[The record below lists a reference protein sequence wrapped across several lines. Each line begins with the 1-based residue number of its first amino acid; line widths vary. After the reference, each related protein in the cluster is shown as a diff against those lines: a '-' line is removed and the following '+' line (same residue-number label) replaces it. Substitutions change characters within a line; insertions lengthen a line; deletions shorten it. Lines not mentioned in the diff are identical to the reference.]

1 MDHQLGSA
9 LSRRTLRQLRHL
21 HSKNLERG
29 RHHARFDAADETL
42 VPIEHTQR
50 AVEVDTA
57 LCDNIRHRGQTGL
70 RYVQERNN
78 FRMTMRHDVSR
89 KTFEG
94 RGSRTARIDDR
105 CHARVYATDVR
116 MNADS
121 RAGFEDMRVQI
132 DQAWRDDRA
141 RHLDDAPRL
150 LARDRRRDMRNLALL
165 DRNIVIAIA
174 TGFALAV
181 LPVSAETITTDSN
194 GLTVGEVKIPVKDG
208 TIPGYRAMP
217 DTGGPFPAI
226 PRWRRRSTRAKVT
239 SSA

>member
-1 MDHQLGSA
+1 MNKKLKSA

-42 VPIEHTQR
+42 MPIEHTQR
-50 AVEVDTA
+50 AVEVDAA
-57 LCDNIRHRGQTGL
+57 LGDNIRHRGQTGL

-105 CHARVYATDVR
+105 CHARVYASHVR
-116 MNADS
+116 MNAES
-121 RAGFEDMRVQI
+121 RAGFDDMGVQI
-132 DQAWRDDRA
+132 DQARRDDRA

-150 LARDRRRDMRNLALL
+150 LARDRRRDMRYLTLL
-165 DRNIVIAIA
+165 DRDVIITVETGRRVDYSTAFENEIVH
-174 TGFALAV
+174 G
-181 LPVSAETITTDSN
+181 
-194 GLTVGEVKIPVKDG
+194 
-208 TIPGYRAMP
+208 
-217 DTGGPFPAI
+217 
-226 PRWRRRSTRAKVT
+226 
-239 SSA
+239 